1 MYVSIMLELNILLKH
16 CSFSS
21 VPCQLFSTWE
31 AKQKHPLRLV
41 SKYNLRNRLFS
52 VTFPFWS
59 LYNPCCLNSL
69 TAHVASLWHLLNML
83 MPTIMLRLTFYFV
96 LSQRLSDTA
105 LVPES
110 LRRLLLVL
118 IRDDKQ
124 LHMEQFKDFY
134 HDAVGEV
141 GNLRMLFQTKS

>member
-1 MYVSIMLELNILLKH
+1 
-16 CSFSS
+16 
-21 VPCQLFSTWE
+21 
-31 AKQKHPLRLV
+31 
-41 SKYNLRNRLFS
+41 
-52 VTFPFWS
+52 
-59 LYNPCCLNSL
+59 
-69 TAHVASLWHLLNML
+69 
-83 MPTIMLRLTFYFV
+83 MLRLTFYFV